1 MPGPRAA
8 FHPRHQEEKIMSNDN
23 NPIMHTLKHLEKRF
37 DDSDRKMSAFM
48 EADAAGEQPDP
59 REFMGLLE
67 QRSVT
72 RRAMEAQFKLYEKPL
87 KTVLTE
93 SK

>member
-1 MPGPRAA
+1 
-8 FHPRHQEEKIMSNDN
+8 MSNDN
-23 NPIMHTLKHLEKRF
+23 NPITHALRRLEKRI
-37 DDSDRKMSAFM
+37 DHSDSQMRDFM

-59 REFMGLLE
+59 QEFLSLLE
-67 QRSVT
+67 QRSVS

-93 SK
+93 AK